1 MSTPFQQQAKH
12 MAQTAHYAECR
23 RQKLLSDR
31 LLKWSFLT
39 VAGVN
44 CLIFL
49 IGFMMLF
56 LTLGILGS
64 AYFYTFWYS
73 PFQVAFIIGLAYK
86 KQLWCLPFLV
96 LFACIAETWHG
107 QMPLALAAA
116 HLNLIVSLGAAIASF
131 LGIRMDRQLAAREG
145 YPQFLDT
152 LPAKKEH
159 LPSTTQLIQ
168 DLNRRD
174 RPETVKETPGVMQ
187 ELCIPEHLS
196 ASDHSQ
202 EEPK

>member
-1 MSTPFQQQAKH
+1 MSIPFQQQAKR

-86 KQLWCLPFLV
+86 KRLWCLPFLV

-107 QMPLALAAA
+107 RCPW
-116 HLNLIVSLGAAIASF
+116 HW
-131 LGIRMDRQLAAREG
+131 
-145 YPQFLDT
+145 
-152 LPAKKEH
+152 LPH
-159 LPSTTQLIQ
+159 T
-168 DLNRRD
+168 
-174 RPETVKETPGVMQ
+174 
-187 ELCIPEHLS
+187 
-196 ASDHSQ
+196 
-202 EEPK
+202 

>member
-39 VAGVN
+39 VTGVN

-86 KQLWCLPFLV
+86 NGSGVCRSWCF
-96 LFACIAETWHG
+96 
-107 QMPLALAAA
+107 
-116 HLNLIVSLGAAIASF
+116 
-131 LGIRMDRQLAAREG
+131 
-145 YPQFLDT
+145 
-152 LPAKKEH
+152 LPASPRPGTGRCPWH
-159 LPSTTQLIQ
+159 WLPHT
-168 DLNRRD
+168 
-174 RPETVKETPGVMQ
+174 
-187 ELCIPEHLS
+187 
-196 ASDHSQ
+196 
-202 EEPK
+202 

>member
-64 AYFYTFWYS
+64 AYFYTFWSAPFRS
-73 PFQVAFIIGLAYK
+73 PSSSGLPIK
-86 KQLWCLPFLV
+86 NGSGVCRSWCF
-96 LFACIAETWHG
+96 
-107 QMPLALAAA
+107 
-116 HLNLIVSLGAAIASF
+116 
-131 LGIRMDRQLAAREG
+131 
-145 YPQFLDT
+145 
-152 LPAKKEH
+152 LPASPRPGTGRCPWH
-159 LPSTTQLIQ
+159 WLPHT
-168 DLNRRD
+168 
-174 RPETVKETPGVMQ
+174 
-187 ELCIPEHLS
+187 
-196 ASDHSQ
+196 
-202 EEPK
+202 

>member
-64 AYFYTFWYS
+64 AY
-73 PFQVAFIIGLAYK
+73 L
-86 KQLWCLPFLV
+86 

>member
-1 MSTPFQQQAKH
+1 MSIPFQQQAKR

-86 KQLWCLPFLV
+86 KTALVSAVPGAFCLHRRDL
-96 LFACIAETWHG
+96 AR

-159 LPSTTQLIQ
+159 LPPPPS
-168 DLNRRD
+168 
-174 RPETVKETPGVMQ
+174 
-187 ELCIPEHLS
+187 
-196 ASDHSQ
+196 
-202 EEPK
+202 